1 MKYFPYEKVIFKT
14 SLSEEVI
21 LNRLTESI
29 RAENYYQIKTFK
41 WKMANPQ
48 NGNEYGNGF
57 KIWRLTFRKYDL
69 LRTFTGIIEHS
80 YSGILIT
87 VKMQI
92 TIFGIISYII
102 SMAVALTSLVL
113 FLIELITDSQIS
125 WFYLTLFILLVLR
138 HIYYMSDFNNT
149 SKIFKQEI
157 SELLDAD
164 IVTGY

>member
-14 SLSEEVI
+14 SLSEPVI
-21 LNRLTESI
+21 LNRLTEGI
-29 RAENYYQIKTFK
+29 RAENYYQIRTFK

-48 NGNEYGNGF
+48 DGNEYGNGF
-57 KIWRLTFRKYDL
+57 KIWRLTFRKSNL
-69 LRTFTGIIEHS
+69 LRIYTGIIEHS
-80 YSGILIT
+80 YNGILIA

-102 SMAVALTSLVL
+102 SMAVALVSLVL
-113 FLIELITDSQIS
+113 FLIELIADSEFS
-125 WFYLTLFILLVLR
+125 WFYFTFFILLVLR

-164 IVTGY
+164 IVDGH